1 MPVRNN
7 MLTREILPTGTFAPI
22 TFQGNTF
29 TPQQADMSLLARS
42 LDKIEQREIATSQQR
57 GAIAK
62 ALAELDLNA
71 AEDQWRT
78 NYANNI
84 QDQISGLI
92 QFGDY
97 SGALNRSAVLA
108 GDMYTDPGLRG
119 RLRAQQ
125 DYKRFVDD
133 TQKRTDID
141 QRTKNW
147 ALATNPYS
155 YQDITDDKGNVVGGT
170 EWQPSNRPVGQ
181 IDLSK
186 LGSLALS
193 WVKPNKSSGTSAM
206 FVDSEGNFTKDV
218 SKAVDV
224 AYTTS
229 SGVEYLGKDK
239 LREAINA
246 AIDMTP
252 GGRAAIEQDY
262 KVAEW
267 EYNNLTPEQKET
279 IGETEFTD
287 SNGRPL
293 TREEFLA
300 KKINPWADA
309 AAYSNSESKTTYG
322 SGLSTRMALKQQA
335 AANAASQFGNT
346 FGNGTINYTGTGFN
360 ITYDN
365 SDYIANAQGGIED
378 AIRSIEGAMPLI
390 VNTKQWKEAKASGD
404 YLKLENIV
412 RNTQVRGGKKYFDVA
427 NNNVKNIVSNAL
439 RTINNNYSFVADTFK
454 NVDKST
460 KEALMFKSAIDAG
473 QKLPDN
479 NENSRAF
486 YNLLGNIS
494 DGKPAESYRITFNDK
509 SDVDDFLTRMGM
521 NESTARQNGIEF
533 GYDDGFTTVT
543 IKQNSNFLPK
553 AVMNFFDGNDDLF
566 SLPWN
571 RSKITA
577 LDNNGND
584 IGSSKRGT
592 LLDNLGERLVGSWTN
607 ANKFNNLRQVVDV
620 NVGRFNN
627 STKGLRTTDQL
638 KIADIPAIANAK
650 RKYGVDSPEYSR
662 AKKEINDD
670 LALRLS
676 GSDWTQFGVYG
687 YDENT
692 RGLTIMP
699 NTDRGEQMANII
711 GHIQNDKADIQFGTN
726 GIQHGYYVTLHE
738 KLDKNGNVDP
748 TAKPK
753 TYFIASGVE
762 DEAMREFTTDSN
774 TRAMAEYNRRR
785 STAGNYKTYTGD
797 NITNIG
803 NGQAMLNGMPVSS
816 DVAVKKIE
824 QDKLID
830 DVVSGIKYS
839 ANGMSN
845 DEIAAR
851 VLQATQLIAA
861 NTGVTDAA
869 EAANIANIIFNKI
882 K

>member
-7 MLTREILPTGTFAPI
+7 MLTREILPTGSFAPA

-62 ALAELDLNA
+62 ALAELDLNV

-97 SGALNRSAVLA
+97 SGALNRAAVLA
-108 GDMYTDPGLRG
+108 GNMYTDPGLRG

-125 DYKRFVDD
+125 DYKKFVDD

-206 FVDSEGNFTKDV
+206 FVDGDGNFTKDI

-224 AYTTS
+224 AYTTN

-267 EYNNLTPEQKET
+267 EYNNLNAEQKAT

-300 KKINPWADA
+300 KKINPWVNA
-309 AAYSNSESKTTYG
+309 AAYSNSESKTSYG
-322 SGLSTRMALKQQA
+322 SGLATSRAIKQQKA
-335 AANAASQFGNT
+335 ADAMDLANQFGN
-346 FGNGTINYTGTGFN
+346 GQINYTGTGFN
-360 ITYDN
+360 VTYDT
-365 SDYIANAQGGIED
+365 SDYLATAQGGIED
-378 AIRSIEGAMPLI
+378 AIRAIEGAMPKI
-390 VNTKQWKEAKASGD
+390 ADTKQWKEAKTEGN
-404 YLKLENIV
+404 YLKLESIIKNARMRDGNSYFNAGSQKAQDIV
-412 RNTQVRGGKKYFDVA
+412 NG
-427 NNNVKNIVSNAL
+427 AL
-439 RTINNNYSFVADTFK
+439 RTINNNYSFVSDTFK
-454 NVDKST
+454 NTDKNT
-460 KEALMFKSAIDAG
+460 KDALMFKSAIDAG
-473 QKLPDN
+473 QRLPEN

-486 YNLLGNIS
+486 YGLLNGIS
-494 DGKPAESYRITFNDK
+494 DGKPAEKYKITFNDK
-509 SDVDDFLTRMGM
+509 SDVNDFLTRMGM
-521 NESTARQNGIEF
+521 NESTARQNGLEF
-533 GYDDGFTTVT
+533 GYDNGFTTVT

-553 AVMNFFDGNDDLF
+553 AVMNFFDANDDFF

-571 RSKITA
+571 RSRITA
-577 LDNNGND
+577 LDNNNKEL
-584 IGSSKRGT
+584 GSSKRGT
-592 LLDNLGERLVGSWTN
+592 LLDNIGERLVGSWTT
-607 ANKFNNLRQVVDV
+607 ANHFNNLRQIVDGKV
-620 NVGRFNN
+620 SRFNAAGRA
-627 STKGLRTTDQL
+627 TKSTDQL

-650 RKYGVDSPEYSR
+650 RKYGIDSPEYGR

-692 RGLTIMP
+692 RGLTVMP
-699 NTDRGEQMANII
+699 NADRGEQMANII

-726 GIQHGYYVTLHE
+726 GIQHGYYITLHE

-785 STAGNYKTYTGD
+785 STAGNYRTYTGD

-803 NGQAMLNGMPVSS
+803 NGQAILNGMPVSS

-839 ANGMSN
+839 TNGMSN

>member
-1 MPVRNN
+1 MPRNN
-7 MLTREILPTGTFAPI
+7 ILRGNILPDGSFVPAI
-22 TFQGNTF
+22 FQGNTF
-29 TPQQADMSLLARS
+29 TPQQADMNLLARS

-62 ALAELDLNA
+62 ALAELDLNP
-71 AEDQWRT
+71 AEDKWRT
-78 NYANNI
+78 DYANNI

-97 SGALNRSAVLA
+97 SGALNRAAILA
-108 GDMYTDPGLRG
+108 GDMYTNPGLRG

-125 DYKRFVDD
+125 DYKKFVDD

-155 YQDITDDKGNVVGGT
+155 YSDITDDKGNVVGGT

-206 FVDSEGNFTKDV
+206 FVDGDGNFTKDI

-224 AYTTS
+224 AYTTN

-267 EYNNLTPEQKET
+267 EYNNLNADQKAT

-300 KKINPWADA
+300 KKINPWVNA
-309 AAYSNSESKTTYG
+309 AAYSNSESKTSYG
-322 SGLSTRMALKQQA
+322 SGLATARAIKQQKAADAMAL
-335 AANAASQFGNT
+335 ANQFGN
-346 FGNGTINYTGTGFN
+346 GQINYTGTGFN
-360 ITYDN
+360 VTYDT
-365 SDYIANAQGGIED
+365 SDYLATAQGGIED
-378 AIRSIEGAMPLI
+378 AIRAIEGAMPKI
-390 VNTKQWKEAKASGD
+390 ADTKQWKEAKTEGN
-404 YLKLENIV
+404 YLKLESIIKNARMRDGKNYFNAGSKKAQDIV
-412 RNTQVRGGKKYFDVA
+412 NG
-427 NNNVKNIVSNAL
+427 AL
-439 RTINNNYSFVADTFK
+439 RTINNNYSFVSDTFK
-454 NVDKST
+454 NTDKNT
-460 KEALMFKSAIDAG
+460 KDALMFKSAIDAG
-473 QKLPDN
+473 QRLPEN

-486 YNLLGNIS
+486 YNLLNGIS
-494 DGKPAESYRITFNDK
+494 DGKPAEKYKITFNDK

-521 NESTARQNGIEF
+521 NEATARQNGLEF
-533 GYDDGFTTVT
+533 GYDNGFTTVI

-553 AVMNFFDGNDDLF
+553 AVMNFFDANDDFF

-571 RSKITA
+571 RSRITA
-577 LDNNGND
+577 LDNND
-584 IGSSKRGT
+584 KELGSSKRGT
-592 LLDNLGERLVGSWTN
+592 LLDNIGERLVGSWTT
-607 ANKFNNLRQVVDV
+607 ANHFNNLRQIVDGK
-620 NVGRFNN
+620 VGRFNAAGRA
-627 STKGLRTTDQL
+627 TKSTDQL

-650 RKYGVDSPEYSR
+650 RKYGIDSPEYSR

-692 RGLTIMP
+692 RGLTVMP
-699 NTDRGEQMANII
+699 NADRGEQMANII

-726 GIQHGYYVTLHE
+726 GIQHGYYITLHE

-785 STAGNYKTYTGD
+785 STAGNYRTYTGD

-830 DVVSGIKYS
+830 DVVSGIKYNS
-839 ANGMSN
+839 AGKSN
-845 DEIAAR
+845 EEIAAR